1 LTYLD
6 THALIWL
13 NPGEAAGLSDRAR
26 RAVDADEELLLS
38 PMVLLELENLH
49 EIRRFRHSAKDWMEN
64 VGAYFGIKVCSYPFG
79 LVMDQAL
86 REKWTRDPFDRI
98 IVAHARAR
106 EAVLISSDEKIL
118 RHYELAVW

>member
-1 LTYLD
+1 MTYLD

-13 NPGEAAGLSDRAR
+13 NPGEAAGLSGRAR
-26 RAVDADEELLLS
+26 RAIDADDELLLS

-49 EIRRFRHSAKDWMEN
+49 EIRRFRFSAADWMAN
-64 VGAYFGIKVCSYPFG
+64 IGAHFGIRICSYPFG

-106 EAVLISSDEKIL
+106 KAPLITSDQEIL

>member
-1 LTYLD
+1 VTYLD

-26 RAVDADEELLLS
+26 RAIDADDQLLLS
-38 PMVLLELENLH
+38 PVVLLELENLH
-49 EIRRFRHSAKDWMEN
+49 EIRRFRHSAKDWMVN
-64 VGAYFGIKVCSYPFG
+64 IGSYFGIQVCSYPFG

-106 EAVLISSDEKIL
+106 KAPLITSDRAIL
-118 RHYELAVW
+118 RHYDLAVW